1 MLLVNF
7 TAKYTLSATQEK
19 QNVQEKERYNSGGL
33 SMSITEA
40 ERVMWD
46 DIVLFSHSMVVCL
59 ESKERP

>member
-19 QNVQEKERYNSGGL
+19 QNVQGKERYNSGGL